1 MVFLNPVFGHD
12 GCYLVMRMPLRRE
25 PDNEPS
31 RENTTREGN
40 VRRTAACRNQLIGV
54 LVRPPCSGG
63 EQHAWA
69 DLVIDPIEQIEELA
83 DLRHRGLLTAEEF
96 ERQKAKVIRP

>member
-1 MVFLNPVFGHD
+1 
-12 GCYLVMRMPLRRE
+12 MRR
-25 PDNEPS
+25 
-31 RENTTREGN
+31 
-40 VRRTAACRNQLIGV
+40 AAGSRNQLIGV

-63 EQHAWA
+63 ELHDWA

-96 ERQKAKVIRP
+96 ERQKAKVLRP